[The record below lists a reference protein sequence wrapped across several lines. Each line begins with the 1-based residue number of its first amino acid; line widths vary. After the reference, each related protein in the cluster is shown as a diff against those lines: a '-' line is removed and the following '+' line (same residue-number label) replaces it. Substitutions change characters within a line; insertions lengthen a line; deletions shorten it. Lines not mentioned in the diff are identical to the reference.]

1 MKLKRLFA
9 GILVCSFFALTTAT
23 LNAQEPKGTFLEE
36 SGEAQ
41 DSTKVSDVL
50 DYELVDG
57 NEKSNTG
64 LIIGVVA
71 VVLLGAGI
79 IILTKKKKG

>member
-41 DSTKVSDVL
+41 DSTKMSDIL
-50 DYELVDG
+50 DYELADG

-71 VVLLGAGI
+71 VVLVGGGI
-79 IILTKKKKG
+79 VLFTRKKKN

>member
-1 MKLKRLFA
+1 MKLKTFFA
-9 GILVCSFFALTTAT
+9 GILICSVFALTAPGV
-23 LNAQEPKGTFLEE
+23 NAQDPKGTFLEE

-41 DSTKVSDVL
+41 DSTKVSDIL

-64 LIIGVVA
+64 LIIGIVA
-71 VVLLGAGI
+71 VVLIGGGI
-79 IILTKKKKG
+79 IIFLRNKKK